1 MLSINTNVSA
11 INDLFYL
18 GQAQNQV
25 GQAMQRL
32 SSGLQINSAADNPAG
47 LAIAEKMTGQINGL
61 DQAAANAQT
70 GVAMLSTADGA
81 LSQTQAIIQ
90 QIRTLAVQASNGT
103 LTASDRQNLQA
114 EVDQLAAQLSSIA
127 QQTQFNTLN
136 LLDGTLQNVQL
147 QVGANP
153 NQTISFSI
161 GAMSAQAL
169 GLTSGHFD
177 VTGQSYFS
185 SATIPSNSALTFGAS
200 FSIQVDSA
208 SATQIDLLYNG
219 TVVATATL
227 ASSTVNAGTTVTF
240 YDKTTTTL
248 VDAVLTVGATFV
260 TSTGLALGVLTYG
273 GPNITTA
280 SAAEAAISAVDSAN
294 SVVTNQ
300 RAIIGAVV
308 NRLQATISN
317 LQVASQNP
325 TESRGVIQ
333 DANIPKETMRLA
345 QAQVLLQAGVAML
358 VQANTQPQLLLRLI
372 TG

>member
-208 SATQIDLLYNG
+208 SATQVDLLYNG

-227 ASSTVNAGTTVTF
+227 SSATVAPGTTLTF

-248 VDAVLTVGATFV
+248 VDAVLVSGASTFV

-317 LQVASQNP
+317 LQVASQNL

-333 DANIPKETMRLA
+333 DANIPRRRCGWRRPRSCSRPASPCSSRPTRS
-345 QAQVLLQAGVAML
+345 
-358 VQANTQPQLLLRLI
+358 RSCC
-372 TG
+372 

>member
-227 ASSTVNAGTTVTF
+227 ARSTVTF

-248 VDAVLTVGATFV
+248 VDAVLTVGATFI

-317 LQVASQNP
+317 LQVASQNL